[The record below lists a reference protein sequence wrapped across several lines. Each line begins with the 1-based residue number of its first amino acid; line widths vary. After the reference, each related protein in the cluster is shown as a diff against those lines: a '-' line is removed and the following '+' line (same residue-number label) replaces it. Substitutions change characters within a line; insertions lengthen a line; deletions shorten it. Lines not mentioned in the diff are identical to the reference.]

1 MKTPDETSH
10 SLSRS
15 QPPARE
21 IARRLISARRPERP
35 GDDTPARIA
44 AAAGDHLY
52 GELSRWLGRDGCHA
66 LFTRAL
72 AEAAMGSPALK
83 QIQLRARTQPYIDRV
98 PETIMAH
105 GDAATAEG
113 LEWMLVRLVEL
124 LGRLIGDEMSM
135 KLIEKSVGPAQRGGS
150 TSGKRQEEA

>member
-1 MKTPDETSH
+1 MTTPEEASDNLSPSH
-10 SLSRS
+10 QS
-15 QPPARE
+15 ARE
-21 IARRLISARRPERP
+21 TARRLISARRPERP
-35 GDDTPARIA
+35 GDDTPARLA

-72 AEAAMGSPALK
+72 ADAAIGSPALK
-83 QIQLRARTQPYIDRV
+83 QIQLRARTHPYIDGV

-124 LGRLIGDEMSM
+124 LGRLIGDDMSM
-135 KLIEKSVGPAQRGGS
+135 KLIERSVGPAQRGS
-150 TSGKRQEEA
+150 TSGRKQEEA